1 MKSKTKTKCNNLEL
15 PRGYISWSQLTGWES
30 SPERYIR
37 HYIYHEETYVT
48 KEMCFGGYIARELE
62 KGKSDNLLIDM
73 LVSVVPK
80 YAKSEYKLDVDL
92 EGIKLFGIFDSF
104 CPKTKNIIEYKTG
117 KAPWTQKRADEHGQ
131 LHFYALMVWLK
142 YKKIPKVKLVWI
154 QTISGDGIEI
164 TGEVKEFE
172 VEIKLIDIL
181 KMANRIK
188 KVAYEIAQAYYAEIN

>member
-1 MKSKTKTKCNNLEL
+1 MKSKIKTKCSSIEL
-15 PRGYISWSQLTGWES
+15 PRGYISWSQLTTWEG
-30 SPERYIR
+30 SPERYIK
-37 HYIYHEETYVT
+37 HYVYGEETFVND
-48 KEMCFGGYIARELE
+48 EMRFGGYVARELE
-62 KGKSDNLLIDM
+62 KGKSDNLIIDM

-80 YAKSEYKLDVDL
+80 YAKSEHKLEVDL
-92 EGIKLFGIFDSF
+92 EEIKLFGILDSF

-117 KAPWTQKRADEHGQ
+117 KEPWTQNRADEHGQ

-142 YKKIPKVKLVWI
+142 YKKIPKIKLVWI
-154 QTISGDGIEI
+154 QTIRGNGIEI

-188 KVAYEIAQAYYAEIN
+188 KVAYEIAQAYKAEIN